1 MIELDLRKVLEHLV
15 WKLEVLAVIRRVCAA
30 NGVDFRWCVDQED
43 GTAKVLR
50 DLRKVIKVKGDVLVV
65 KPKG

>member
-30 NGVDFRWCVDQED
+30 NGVDFHPF
-43 GTAKVLR
+43 GFTTSTSPLT
-50 DLRKVIKVKGDVLVV
+50 LITFRKSRSTFAV
-65 KPKG
+65 PSS